1 MGKTTNKT
9 TNKTK
14 NGAVCIY
21 RKSNYQLYAQVCN
34 EVSGMRVGIKIY
46 LFLPKKNT
54 YSHPYRLERR
64 EVIMGKNS
72 FDFLF
77 NYECYF
83 TREDVL
89 KIQEIV
95 KEMVSKKTKNME
107 IEQSKA
113 TIEEIYFAIQEY
125 IIEHQKKLEEDPEAQ
140 VYQKNGYG
148 YLSATQF
155 KEFLN
160 AYEEL
165 GCKRKE
171 ILDCL
176 KQRGV
181 LEAGTGRAYD
191 IQVSKNGKKLRF
203 FKIRMEEN
211 VLKEKKEVVA

>member
-1 MGKTTNKT
+1 MRKATNE
-9 TNKTK
+9 TK
-14 NGAVCIY
+14 NEAVCIY
-21 RKSNYQLYAQVCN
+21 EKSNYQLYAQVCN
-34 EVSGMRVGIKIY
+34 EISGMRVGVKIY
-46 LFLPKKNT
+46 LFLPKENK
-54 YSHPYRLERR
+54 YSHPYHLERR
-64 EVIMGKNS
+64 EVMMRKNS
-72 FDFLF
+72 FDFLL

-83 TREDVL
+83 TREEIVT
-89 KIQEIV
+89 IQEIV
-95 KEMVSKKTKNME
+95 KKMMSEKTKNME

-113 TIEEIYFAIQEY
+113 TVEEIYLAIQEY
-125 IIEHQKKLEEDPEAQ
+125 IIEHQKKLEENPEAQ

-160 AYEEL
+160 VYEEL

-181 LEAGTGRAYD
+181 LEAATGRTYD
-191 IQVSKNGKKLRF
+191 IQVSKNGKKLHF

-211 VLKEKKEVVA
+211 VLEEKKEVVAC